1 MRKALTLMTAF
12 VFLLGCLGCASSTF
26 IKSIPPGAK
35 LYIDGQVKGE
45 TPYTYTDRSIA
56 GTWRNLTL
64 KKEGY
69 KDFSGHIKRDEL
81 SVVALVGG
89 IFLVKLSSGFLNI
102 SLNIRLRWKNSLNGF

>member
-1 MRKALTLMTAF
+1 MTAF
-12 VFLLGCLGCASSTF
+12 VFLPGCLGCASSTV
-26 IKSIPPGAK
+26 IKSIPSGAK

-69 KDFSGHIKRDEL
+69 KDLSGHIKRDEL
-81 SVVALVGG
+81 SVLALIGG
-89 IFLVKLSSGFLNI
+89 IFLVVPFLWVFEYQPEYTFEMDKLP
-102 SLNIRLRWKNSLNGF
+102 

>member
-1 MRKALTLMTAF
+1 MKKGLTLVTAF
-12 VFLLGCLGCASSTF
+12 VFLLGCLGCASSTV

-45 TPYTYTDRSIA
+45 TPYTHTDRSIA

-81 SVVALVGG
+81 SVLALIGG
-89 IFLVKLSSGFLNI
+89 IFLVVPFLWIFEYQPEYTFEMDKLP
-102 SLNIRLRWKNSLNGF
+102 